1 MTNYFINDTE
11 TGGTNAAT
19 DALLEAGAIL
29 LNDDYE
35 EFASWS
41 ATIEPAHG
49 LLISNEALHVQNRN
63 FQGLLGHELDEFM
76 ALYNMNKWVEEN
88 IDIEQFGLP
97 TYGGFNCGFDLRMMS
112 AAYERVGL
120 KPCYIV
126 PERDGPMDVYKMA
139 IRLLK
144 VPRDVPN
151 RKLTT
156 LADYFGVR
164 ELNAHHTIPD
174 CRMTAGV
181 WRHLRRIAEAAA

>member
-1 MTNYFINDTE
+1 MINYFINDTE
-11 TGGTNAAT
+11 TGGTNVAT

-29 LNDDYE
+29 LNEDRE

-41 ATIEPAHG
+41 ATIEPALG
-49 LLISNEALHVQNRN
+49 LRISNDALRVQNRN

-76 ALYNMNKWVEEN
+76 ALYNLNKWVEEN
-88 IDIEQFGLP
+88 IDVEQFGLP
-97 TYGGFNCGFDLRMMS
+97 TYGGFNCSFDLGIMS

-126 PERDGPMDVYKMA
+126 PERDGPIDVYRMA
-139 IRLLK
+139 QKLLK

-174 CRMTAGV
+174 CRMTASV
-181 WRHLRRIAEAAA
+181 WRRLVEIERLAA